1 MKPIRI
7 LLVDDDED
15 DFILTKDLF
24 SEIPQSQNY
33 KLTWCNNFEEAINA
47 MLKSHY
53 DVYLVDY
60 RLGKYTG
67 IDLLHEAI
75 KSNVAE
81 PIIILTGKGDFK
93 VDEEALRTGAADY
106 LIKDKIDPF
115 SLERSIR
122 YALQH
127 TKTLEQ
133 LKESEN
139 KFRIIFERSLDPI
152 LITDFSGNIYDINK
166 AGEKFFG
173 LSQLDMLK
181 TNARQLYKNIADRV
195 NFTQQMEEKGAVYDF
210 EVELI
215 AANNQ
220 PRYCSLSAFLQISQ
234 HGNSE
239 LYHVVVHD
247 LTFRKQL
254 EQQSVS
260 SEKLAVSERIAKSLA
275 NEIRNPLSN
284 VNLAIDALM
293 AELKDGDE
301 GSLMYLDII
310 KKNCE
315 KINHLTSEFIASTQP
330 GALRFGRLDLNELLK
345 DILEKADDAFELNNI
360 VVSKELGDDPVFGN
374 VDEEKLR
381 LAINNILN
389 NAIEAMD
396 GYGNRLS
403 VKGMSSANLYTIQI
417 QDNGR
422 GIAPENVLNVFEPFF
437 TTKVKAGGLGLTNA
451 QNILAAHGG
460 KITFQSRPGQGTTFN
475 VQIPLKDGALHQ

>member
-24 SEIPQSQNY
+24 SEIPQSENY

-127 TKTLEQ
+127 TRTLEQ

-152 LITDFSGNIYDINK
+152 LITDFAGNIYDINK
-166 AGEKFFG
+166 AGAKFFG
-173 LSQLDMLK
+173 LSHLEMLK
-181 TNARQLYKNIADRV
+181 TNARQLYRNIADRV
-195 NFTQQMEEKGAVYDF
+195 SFTQQMEEKGAVYDF
-210 EVELI
+210 EVELM

-247 LTFRKQL
+247 LTFRKQV

-284 VNLAIDALM
+284 VNLAIDELV
-293 AELKDGDE
+293 AELKDRNDGTR
-301 GSLMYLDII
+301 LYLDII

-315 KINHLTSEFIASTQP
+315 RINHLTSEFIASTQP
-330 GALRFGRLDLNELLK
+330 GALTFMRTDLN
-345 DILEKADDAFELNNI
+345 DILRNILDKAEDAFELNNI
-360 VVSKELGDDPVFGN
+360 IVSKDIGEEQVFAD
-374 VDEEKLR
+374 VDEEKLK
-381 LAINNILN
+381 LAVNNILN

-396 GYGNRLS
+396 GYGNRLAIKT
-403 VKGMSSANLYTIQI
+403 VSAINSYTIQI
-417 QDNGR
+417 QDNGK
-422 GIAPENVLNVFEPFF
+422 GIAPENISKIFEPFF
-437 TTKVKAGGLGLTNA
+437 STKIKADGLGLTNA
-451 QNILAAHGG
+451 QNIIAAHGG

-475 VQIPLKDGALHQ
+475 IQIPLKSGGLN